1 MVSEL
6 FGLRSDG
13 MKPRL
18 GSILWTD
25 WPALLCLMCLPI
37 IWLISAQLVLFRR
50 DGTFTAREALM
61 IAVPLSIVVGGL
73 LVWRIVRIHRLFARG
88 QLVRAQITRVEVA
101 MDRGRVEFAY
111 DFRGHRV
118 SSWTSVHKNKQVAA
132 LAANQEVEVLVDAAN
147 PGNAIVRDLYV

>member
-1 MVSEL
+1 VVSEL

-50 DGTFTAREALM
+50 DGSFTAREALM

-111 DFRGHRV
+111 QLGGQRV
-118 SSWTSVHKNKQVAA
+118 SSWTTVHKSKQVEA
-132 LAANQEVEVLVDAAN
+132 LAVNQEVEVLVDAAN

>member
-1 MVSEL
+1 
-6 FGLRSDG
+6 

-25 WPALLCLMCLPI
+25 FPALLCLMCLPI
-37 IWLISAQLVLFRR
+37 IWLISGQLMLFRHDGGFTGR
-50 DGTFTAREALM
+50 DALM
-61 IAVPLSIVVGGL
+61 LAVPLTLVAGGL
-73 LVWRIVRIHRLFARG
+73 LLWRIVRIHRLFSRG

-101 MDRGRVEFAY
+101 MDRG
-111 DFRGHRV
+111 RV

>member
-1 MVSEL
+1 
-6 FGLRSDG
+6 

-25 WPALLCLMCLPI
+25 FPALLCLMCLPI
-37 IWLISAQLVLFRR
+37 IWLISGQLMLFRHDGGFTGR
-50 DGTFTAREALM
+50 DALM
-61 IAVPLSIVVGGL
+61 LAVPLTLVAGGL
-73 LVWRIVRIHRLFARG
+73 LLWRIVRIHRLFSRG

-132 LAANQEVEVLVDAAN
+132 LAANQEVEVLVDAAH

>member
-1 MVSEL
+1 MDGNA
-6 FGLRSDG
+6 GL

-25 WPALLCLMCLPI
+25 FPALLCLVCLPV

-50 DGTFTAREALM
+50 DGSITAREALM
-61 IAVPLSIVVGGL
+61 IAIPLSLVAGGL

-111 DFRGHRV
+111 DFGGHRV
-118 SSWTSVHKNKQVAA
+118 SSSTQVHKNKQVEA
-132 LAANQEVEVLVDAAN
+132 LAVNQEVEVLVDAAN
-147 PGNAIVRDLYV
+147 PLNAIVRDLYV

>member
-1 MVSEL
+1 
-6 FGLRSDG
+6 

-25 WPALLCLMCLPI
+25 FPALLCLVCLPV

-50 DGTFTAREALM
+50 DGSITAREALM
-61 IAVPLSIVVGGL
+61 IAIPLSLVAGGL

-111 DFRGHRV
+111 DFGGHRV
-118 SSWTSVHKNKQVAA
+118 SSSTQVHKNKQVEA
-132 LAANQEVEVLVDAAN
+132 LAVNQEVEVLVDAAN
-147 PGNAIVRDLYV
+147 PLNAIVRDLYV

>member
-1 MVSEL
+1 M
-6 FGLRSDG
+6 DG
-13 MKPRL
+13 NASLMKPRL

-25 WPALLCLMCLPI
+25 FPALLCLVCLPV

-50 DGTFTAREALM
+50 DGSITAREALM
-61 IAVPLSIVVGGL
+61 IAIPLSLVAGGL

-111 DFRGHRV
+111 DFGGHRV
-118 SSWTSVHKNKQVAA
+118 SSSTQVHKNKQVEA
-132 LAANQEVEVLVDAAN
+132 LAVNQEVEVLVDAAN
-147 PGNAIVRDLYV
+147 PLNAIVRDLYV

>member
-25 WPALLCLMCLPI
+25 WPALLCLMCLPV
-37 IWLISAQLVLFRR
+37 IWLISAELVLFRR

-61 IAVPLSIVVGGL
+61 IALPLTLVAAGL
-73 LVWRIVRIHRLFARG
+73 LVWRIVRIHRLFSGG
-88 QLVRAQITRVEVA
+88 QLVRARITRVDVA

-111 DFRGHRV
+111 DFRGHHV
-118 SSWTSVHKNKQVAA
+118 SSWTPVHKNKQVAA
-132 LAANQEVEVLVDAAN
+132 LAVNQEVEVLVDSTN